1 MIFEW
6 LTWNTITFGLT
17 SNLSGDDVERIR
29 LLRQCLSE
37 PLHEQTLKQ
46 THCALPLLRSHRSK
60 DVVLKSTTLLN
71 LSWYFHQERT
81 YTYTETFRMNLPAK
95 LALLT
100 SYF

>member
-6 LTWNTITFGLT
+6 LKWNTIGFGLT
-17 SNLSGDDVERIR
+17 SNFSRDDVERIR
-29 LLRQCLSE
+29 LLRHCLSE
-37 PLHEQTLKQ
+37 PFHQQTLTQ
-46 THCALPLLRSHRSK
+46 THCTIPLLRNHRSK
-60 DVVLKSTTLLN
+60 DAVLKSTTSPN